1 MKWGLTLLY
10 IWMAGMLV
18 VGCSSIDCPLNN
30 SVYSYYYLYK
40 ADGTPD
46 TLSDSLSILTRRLTP
61 EHDGVLI
68 NQDTKVSVLQVAMS
82 YENPQDELYFV
93 MHGTRSYNDTLVT
106 DSGTFVNTITYRLE
120 KMDTVVVKKSD
131 EMHFES
137 VDCNPSFFH
146 TITDISY
153 TKNIIDSIV
162 INNPKVDYDSQTEHF
177 RIYFRSLD

>member
-1 MKWGLTLLY
+1 MKRKISLFLMGLLSLSACT
-10 IWMAGMLV
+10 
-18 VGCSSIDCPLNN
+18 SIDCPVQHTVL
-30 SVYSYYYLYK
+30 SYYAVYN
-40 ADGTPD
+40 ADQETD

-137 VDCNPSFFH
+137 ADCNPSFFH